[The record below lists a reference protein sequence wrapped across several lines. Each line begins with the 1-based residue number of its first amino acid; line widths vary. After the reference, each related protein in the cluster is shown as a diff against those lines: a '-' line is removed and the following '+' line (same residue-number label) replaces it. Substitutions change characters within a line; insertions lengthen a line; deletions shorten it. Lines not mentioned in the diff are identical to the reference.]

1 MLDAL
6 DGVADPAPG
15 VRFPTRKLDE
25 RPNVI
30 VLSLSG
36 GGGSLIGEKN
46 VERGR
51 SAVRMDD
58 ERLSEPVPFS
68 SVRLAGLSNF
78 FVSVLVKLSR
88 VESPNKLRLGFGW
101 ASLDVRLLV
110 VLLLFPRMPEPCAN
124 RENTESV
131 FLGGDSR
138 SCDNAKREPCVS
150 SFSGL
155 EDLDLDLARS
165 VDGSSSLTEEES
177 SFSAGRNCRASRVR
191 QLSSGDDVV
200 TASVNDRSGSCWP
213 DCCGSASLVREGRS
227 RRTLMA
233 LAPLAVITA
242 VSLSSR
248 GPNLSFQ
255 RCSRRSFS
263 SELTA
268 IPWLL
273 LLPIAVCG

>member
-88 VESPNKLRLGFGW
+88 VESPNKLRLGFG
-101 ASLDVRLLV
+101 
-110 VLLLFPRMPEPCAN
+110 
-124 RENTESV
+124 
-131 FLGGDSR
+131 
-138 SCDNAKREPCVS
+138 
-150 SFSGL
+150 
-155 EDLDLDLARS
+155 
-165 VDGSSSLTEEES
+165 
-177 SFSAGRNCRASRVR
+177 
-191 QLSSGDDVV
+191 
-200 TASVNDRSGSCWP
+200 
-213 DCCGSASLVREGRS
+213 
-227 RRTLMA
+227 
-233 LAPLAVITA
+233 
-242 VSLSSR
+242 
-248 GPNLSFQ
+248 
-255 RCSRRSFS
+255 
-263 SELTA
+263 
-268 IPWLL
+268 
-273 LLPIAVCG
+273 